1 MKPVIYIDLD
11 ATLAYDTKEGH
22 IGPPIKGAVEFMQEL
37 SSFADVVVYTCR
49 CSEDLKKG
57 ASIQGYR
64 TVMQWLEANGIPY
77 ADIYTGHGK
86 PVANAYVDD
95 RNVVLRPQEAQ
106 ESEVAYK
113 IALDELKEMLKIN

>member
-1 MKPVIYIDLD
+1 MKPVIYVDLD
-11 ATLAYDTKEGH
+11 ATIAQDTSEGH
-22 IGPPIKGAVEFMQEL
+22 IGPPIKGAVKFMKEL
-37 SSFADVVVYTCR
+37 SSFADVVIYSCR

-95 RNVVLRPQEAQ
+95 RNVVLRPQEV
-106 ESEVAYK
+106 EDSEISYK
-113 IALDELKEMLKIN
+113 DALIDIKRLLNVY